1 MFTHRTLDFANKM
14 RIKINKIDCSSWYTG
29 NHYNLYSNATQTRFH
44 FSSKDSTGSAFCA
57 PPTSHS
63 FVGAEGCSMCAHSN
77 ACQQAAAATTTT
89 AMESETS
96 GSGEQNCDNSLF
108 HSTSIAAT
116 TNFCAFI
123 QNSALLWT
131 DSGNDVWKY
140 MRHERVNGKKERRT
154 EESAKNEKCATKK
167 LLFYAVESAGTVRH
181 YYSKFF
187 FVFHSCHKSCDSRCR
202 VWTLYYARV
211 CVSRMKMENDW
222 LFSMFCGRQCPLFCV
237 AFRSINQIDELF
249 SFQFNRN
256 QWMSSNKIV
265 IDRFI

>member
-29 NHYNLYSNATQTRFH
+29 NHYNLYSNATQTRIH
-44 FSSKDSTGSAFCA
+44 FSPKDSTGSAFCA

-140 MRHERVNGKKERRT
+140 MRHTTSEWMEKKSGEPKRVQKM
-154 EESAKNEKCATKK
+154 KNVQQKNYYFMPSNRLAQWGIIIRNSVLSFIRVTRVAT
-167 LLFYAVESAGTVRH
+167 AVVE
-181 YYSKFF
+181 FE
-187 FVFHSCHKSCDSRCR
+187 HSIMHVCVCR
-202 VWTLYYARV
+202 VWKWKMIGYFRCSV
-211 CVSRMKMENDW
+211 VVSVLCSVS
-222 LFSMFCGRQCPLFCV
+222 LFDQ
-237 AFRSINQIDELF
+237 
-249 SFQFNRN
+249 
-256 QWMSSNKIV
+256 
-265 IDRFI
+265 